1 MADIISLGT
10 DFNSF
15 ILYLLGTLAI
25 LIVLRTIL
33 RTKLI
38 FTFYILMIT
47 VSIAGISSLILLE
60 KYQDNDILSN
70 AIYYMGINMIVFS
83 ILAYMANSNLIKP
96 IKKLEIRTRKMAE
109 GDLVTY
115 ADQKIKGVG
124 ETGSLA
130 YSTNELNRRFRVMI
144 DNIKSSAM
152 ELSSAAELLAA
163 GSEEV
168 SATTNEVTATIQN
181 IAEGASEQVRKLDE
195 VSSILNEMVSVIDE
209 SIREIAVTSK
219 ITLDLSEQT
228 NLVALNASIEAA
240 KAGEHGE
247 GFNVVA
253 DHVRQLSIESKS
265 AASSVNQIIRD
276 ISNRINDSVASIVNA
291 VEKVASVAENT
302 AASSQEAAAA
312 AEEQSASL
320 QEITEQA
327 QKLTSLSDRTERDIS
342 EFIIN

>member
-1 MADIISLGT
+1 MADIISIGSDYT
-10 DFNSF
+10 TF
-15 ILYLLGTLAI
+15 ILYLLGALAI

-33 RTKLI
+33 RAKLI
-38 FTFYILMIT
+38 FTLIIMMIT
-47 VSIAGISSLILLE
+47 VSIAGISSLIILE
-60 KYQDNDILSN
+60 NYQDTDIMTN
-70 AIYYMGINMIVFS
+70 ALYFMGINFVLFAFLGM
-83 ILAYMANSNLIKP
+83 LANKNFVKP
-96 IKKLEIRTRKMAE
+96 IKSLEIRTRKMAE

-115 ADQKIKGVG
+115 SDQKIKGIG

-130 YSTNELNRRFRVMI
+130 YSTNELNRRFRSMI

-195 VSSILNEMVSVIDE
+195 VSNILTNMVSVIDD

-247 GFNVVA
+247 GFTVVA

-276 ISNRINDSVASIVNA
+276 ISDRINESVSSIVTA

-327 QKLTSLSDRTERDIS
+327 QKLTSLSIRTERDIS